1 MLCGKSCG
9 RFWFGMAL
17 PLLFASHK
25 LQYSLTDSLLKLH
38 IASTSVWRAV
48 YLVTPTPALMCVWHR
63 TDHKAVVHD
72 WLSAALQRSAGI
84 RVVCWAVLGM
94 HSPRGS
100 RCASAAG
107 HAWAMLWMWFPL
119 QAQPKHFSFFQS
131 SANACRR
138 GRRRAEELGG
148 RLAGETEAVGG
159 CIFVALLS
167 WVPMVG
173 F

>member
-25 LQYSLTDSLLKLH
+25 LQYSLTDSLLKLRV
-38 IASTSVWRAV
+38 ASTSVWRAV
-48 YLVTPTPALMCVWHR
+48 YLGTPTPALMCAWHR
-63 TDHKAVVHD
+63 SDHEAVVHGG
-72 WLSAALQRSAGI
+72 LSAALQRSAGI
-84 RVVCWAVLGM
+84 KVVCWAVLGM

-107 HAWAMLWMWFPL
+107 HAWAMLWMWFPS
-119 QAQPKHFSFFQS
+119 QTQPKHFSFFQS
-131 SANACRR
+131 PANA
-138 GRRRAEELGG
+138 RRRVAEEGGGAG
-148 RLAGETEAVGG
+148 RLAGESEVVGG

-167 WVPMVG
+167 WVPVVG